1 MKDFWLLLAV
11 ALVALF
17 AGAKFTSWAYN
28 KATISPPYVRGYA
41 AAVDSVKAVP
51 VQHDSLTTG
60 QQVVGIYDALGVR
73 YTIVVLARPD
83 SVSGMVHLGVV
94 R

>member
-1 MKDFWLLLAV
+1 MKGFWLLLAV

-28 KATISPPYVRGYA
+28 NATISPPYVRGYA
-41 AAVDSVKAVP
+41 AAVDSVKAASRV
-51 VQHDSLTTG
+51 
-60 QQVVGIYDALGVR
+60 A
-73 YTIVVLARPD
+73 PD
-83 SVSGMVHLGVV
+83 SAWFTGHGADCDTVIVWGWH